1 MAISDIT
8 IEIAA
13 LGYAS
18 LAMTT
23 TRNEIRIMTTQE
35 TIELFDKYVIANYGR
50 LPRVIVKGEGCY
62 LYDADGNKIL
72 DMFPGWAV
80 SAIGHCHPKVVEA
93 LRRQAGELLHIDN
106 TFYSEPQGKLAQL
119 LSERAFG
126 GKCFFCNSGA
136 EANEAAL
143 KLARL
148 HTSPEKYKFITAEG
162 SFHGRTFATVTATA
176 QPKYHEG
183 FLPLLPGFV
192 YVPFNDIAALESAF
206 NDEVA
211 AVMVEPIQG
220 EGGINVATAEYL
232 QTIRRLCD
240 EKGAVMILDEVQTGL
255 GRTGKWFGYQH
266 FDIEPDIITMAKALG
281 GGVAI
286 GAMMARDE
294 IASSLVPGKHAS
306 TFGGNA
312 LACAAGVAVIEAIEE
327 ENLLQNAAEL
337 GQYIQD
343 KLEQL
348 QQKHSIID
356 SVRGIGLMI
365 GVQLTS
371 QGKDIVDKCLD
382 NGVRINCTSN
392 TVLRFMPPMIA
403 TKSQIDQAI
412 EILDTVLTE

>member
-1 MAISDIT
+1 
-8 IEIAA
+8 
-13 LGYAS
+13 
-18 LAMTT
+18 
-23 TRNEIRIMTTQE
+23 MTTQE
-35 TIELFDKYVIANYGR
+35 TIDLFDKYVIANYGR

-80 SAIGHCHPKVVEA
+80 SGLGHCHPKVVEA
-93 LRRQAGELLHIDN
+93 LRKQAGQLLHIDN
-106 TFYSEPQGKLAQL
+106 TFYSEPQGTLAKL

-148 HTSPEKYKFITAEG
+148 HTAAEKYKFITAEG

-192 YVPFNDIAALESAF
+192 YVPFNDVAALESAF
-206 NDEVA
+206 SDEVA
-211 AVMVEPIQG
+211 AVMIEPIQG
-220 EGGINVATAEYL
+220 EGGINVASAEYL

-240 EKGAVMILDEVQTGL
+240 EKGAVMILDEVQTGI

-266 FDIEPDIITMAKALG
+266 FDVEPDIITMAKALG

-286 GAMMARDE
+286 GAMMARAE
-294 IASSLVPGKHAS
+294 IAASLVPGKHAS
-306 TFGGNA
+306 TFGGNC
-312 LACAAGVAVIEAIEE
+312 LACAAGIAVIEAIEE
-327 ENLLQNAAEL
+327 GKLLENAAEL
-337 GQYIQD
+337 GRYAKD

-348 QQKHSIID
+348 KKKHSIID

-365 GVQLTS
+365 GIQLTGP
-371 QGKDIVDKCLD
+371 GKTIVGKCLEK
-382 NGVRINCTSN
+382 GLRINCTSD

-403 TKSQIDQAI
+403 TESHIDEAI
-412 EILDTVLTE
+412 DILDAVLTER

>member
-1 MAISDIT
+1 
-8 IEIAA
+8 
-13 LGYAS
+13 
-18 LAMTT
+18 
-23 TRNEIRIMTTQE
+23 MTTQE
-35 TIELFDKYVIANYGR
+35 TIELFNKYVIANYGR

-62 LYDADGNKIL
+62 MYDADGHKIL

-80 SAIGHCHPKVVEA
+80 SAIGHCHPRVVDA
-93 LRRQAGELLHIDN
+93 LRKQAGELLHIDN
-106 TFYSEPQGKLAQL
+106 TFYSEQQGELAKL

-148 HTSPEKYKFITAEG
+148 HTSQEKYKFITAEG

-192 YVPFNDIAALESAF
+192 YVPFNDISALESAF
-206 NDEVA
+206 SDEVA
-211 AVMVEPIQG
+211 AVLVEPIQG

-232 QTIRRLCD
+232 QAIRRLCD
-240 EKGAVMILDEVQTGL
+240 ENGAVMILDEVQTGM

-266 FDIEPDIITMAKALG
+266 FDVEPDIITMAKALG

-286 GAMMARDE
+286 GAMMAREE
-294 IASSLVPGKHAS
+294 IAASLVPGKHAS
-306 TFGGNA
+306 TFGGNC
-312 LACAAGVAVIEAIEE
+312 LACAAGVSVIKAVEE
-327 ENLLQNAAEL
+327 DNLLENAAEL
-337 GQYIQD
+337 GQYIKD

-348 QQKHSIID
+348 KQKHSIID

-365 GVQLTS
+365 GVQLNG
-371 QGKDIVDKCLD
+371 QGKEIVDKCLEM
-382 NGVRINCTSN
+382 GVRINCTNN

-403 TKSQIDQAI
+403 TKDQIDQAI
-412 EILDTVLTE
+412 EILDSALKDGE